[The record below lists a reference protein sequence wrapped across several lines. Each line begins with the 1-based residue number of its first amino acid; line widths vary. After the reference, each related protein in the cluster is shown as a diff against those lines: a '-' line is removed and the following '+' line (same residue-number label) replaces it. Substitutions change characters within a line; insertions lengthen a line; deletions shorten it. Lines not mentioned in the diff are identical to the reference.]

1 MGYYRKFYS
10 KYEVCHFIPKYDNV
24 FDYLGMALTDSSCPK
39 YDDVIEHLRIPLTDS
54 MIIIRIMTTTNFT
67 IN

>member
-1 MGYYRKFYS
+1 MR
-10 KYEVCHFIPKYDNV
+10 CHFIAKYDNV
-24 FDYLGMALTDSSCPK
+24 VDYLGMVLTDSSCPK
-39 YDDVIEHLRIPLTDS
+39 YDDVIEHLRIPLTDL